1 MTGKLDRL
9 NGRDDTAAPG
19 RPAGIGGNHAM
30 QSDPNGDDAPPP
42 AAPKRG
48 VLRRLAPLLVLIAGL
63 AAFFALGLDR
73 YLSFRALADNRDWLM
88 AQVRDQAALSALA
101 FIGAYAL
108 VAAFSIPGGAILTL
122 LGGFLFGTLLG
133 TTYAV
138 TGATVGSIAVFLAA
152 RTALGDSLRRKA
164 GGAVQKMRAG
174 FQENALSYLLVLRLV
189 PIFPFWLVNL
199 VPALVGVPLGTYVI
213 GTFLGII
220 PGTLVYASLG
230 NCLDTILA
238 QGGRP
243 NLGIIFE
250 PSIILPLVGLSLLAL
265 LPVAYKKWRAR
276 RAPAGPDAR

>member
-9 NGRDDTAAPG
+9 NGRDDTAASG
-19 RPAGIGGNHAM
+19 GAAGFG
-30 QSDPNGDDAPPP
+30 GDDAMRRNTDGDSAPE
-42 AAPKRG
+42 AAPRRG
-48 VLRRLAPLLVLIAGL
+48 VLRRLAPLLVLAAGL

-88 AQVRDQAALSALA
+88 AQVQEQAALSALA
-101 FIGAYAL
+101 FVAAYAL

-138 TGATVGSIAVFLAA
+138 TGATLGSIAVFLAA

-164 GGAVQKMRAG
+164 GGAVQKMREG
-174 FQENALSYLLVLRLV
+174 FKENALSYLLVLRLV

-199 VPALVGVPLGTYVI
+199 VPALVGVRLGTYVL
-213 GTFLGII
+213 GTFFGII

-230 NCLDTILA
+230 NGLDTILQ

-250 PSIILPLVGLSLLAL
+250 PSIILPLLGLSLLAL

-276 RAPAGPDAR
+276 RARTGPEAR